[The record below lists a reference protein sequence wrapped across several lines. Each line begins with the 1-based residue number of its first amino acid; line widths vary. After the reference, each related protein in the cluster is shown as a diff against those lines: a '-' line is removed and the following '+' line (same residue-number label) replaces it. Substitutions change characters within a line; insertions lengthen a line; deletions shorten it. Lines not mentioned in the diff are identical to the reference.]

1 MTYFI
6 SIEELKNSAFNANL
20 DDEYL
25 QPAIEEAQ
33 SVYLREILG
42 DKLYN
47 TLTNKIDN
55 NTLSG
60 IYKTL
65 VDNYIK
71 PFLRYEVQSVV
82 CIPLNYKQRN
92 AGIINQ
98 YDQGF
103 STTTVKDTMYIAEH
117 YQSKAEFYSNRLT
130 TFLQQNA
137 SSIPEYAYSCD
148 NVTNPSTSQ
157 NVTTIYLGGRR
168 NSRCT
173 VPTGSG
179 GGGGTAD
186 AVEWENILNKPQPT
200 IGAGVVTLRQ
210 GDIEQSFSVNSTE
223 NTTIELSDGVTD
235 YNELENKPDLSVFAP
250 KTTVYTKTE
259 IDALTSQINQQMG
272 TKANQTSLDTHT
284 GNDTIHITAQERANW
299 NGKTTMAAVEAKG
312 YAVANDLATVATSG
326 SYNDLTNKPNLATVA
341 TSGSYNDLSDK
352 PAINNGTLTIQKNG
366 TTVATFTANDNTNQT
381 ANITVPVNETD
392 LGLSS
397 ETWSFVLSDGTT
409 VTKTV
414 VIK

>member
-20 DDEYL
+20 DNEYL

-65 VDNYIK
+65 VDSYIK

-157 NVTTIYLGGRR
+157 NVTTIYLGGRSK
-168 NSRCT
+168 SRCT

-186 AVEWENILNKPQPT
+186 AVEWENILNKP
-200 IGAGVVTLRQ
+200 
-210 GDIEQSFSVNSTE
+210 DF
-223 NTTIELSDGVTD
+223 
-235 YNELENKPDLSVFAP
+235 
-250 KTTVYTKTE
+250 
-259 IDALTSQINQQMG
+259 
-272 TKANQTSLDTHT
+272 
-284 GNDTIHITAQERANW
+284 
-299 NGKTTMAAVEAKG
+299 
-312 YAVANDLATVATSG
+312 ATVATSG
-326 SYNDLTNKPNLATVA
+326 SYNDLTNKPTNVSEFTNDAGYLTQHQSLQGYATEQWVENKGYS
-341 TSGSYNDLSDK
+341 TFSGSYNDLSNK
-352 PAINNGTLTIQKNG
+352 PSM
-366 TTVATFTANDNTNQT
+366 TA
-381 ANITVPVNETD
+381 
-392 LGLSS
+392 
-397 ETWSFVLSDGTT
+397 ETWIFTVDDGQGGTTT
-409 VTKTV
+409 VTKTIWV
-414 VIK
+414 Q

>member
-42 DKLYN
+42 DRLYN

-157 NVTTIYLGGRR
+157 NVTTIYLGGRSK
-168 NSRCT
+168 SRCT

-210 GDIEQSFSVNSTE
+210 GDIEQSFNVNSTE

-235 YNELENKPDLSVFAP
+235 YEELENKPDLSVFAP

-259 IDALTSQINQQMG
+259 IDAATSQINQQIG

-284 GNDTIHITAQERANW
+284 GNDTIHITAQERENW

-312 YAVANDLATVATSG
+312 YAVAND
-326 SYNDLTNKPNLATVA
+326 LATVA

-366 TTVATFTANDNTNQT
+366 TTVATFTANDDTNKT
-381 ANITVPVNETD
+381 ANITVPANETD

-409 VTKTV
+409 VTKRV